1 MGEREDTVFLLLVRL
16 AFVVVLGVITYRIVA
31 GQEFIPLKGVNLL
44 FHEAG
49 HVLFLFAGRFVH
61 MLGGTLGQLLI
72 PTTVLIAFLRR
83 SDFFGAFFAVWWIGQ
98 NLSEVS
104 LYVGDART
112 QQIPLIGGEHDWAYL
127 LSELSL
133 LQYDT
138 VIARVIWISGIVL
151 MAVAVFADVVWLARR
166 YRNNPGRVEIREGT

>member
-1 MGEREDTVFLLLVRL
+1 M
-16 AFVVVLGVITYRIVA
+16 
-31 GQEFIPLKGVNLL
+31 
-44 FHEAG
+44 
-49 HVLFLFAGRFVH
+49 
-61 MLGGTLGQLLI
+61 LI

-112 QQIPLIGGEHDWAYL
+112 QQILLIGGEHDWAYL

-151 MAVAVFADVVWLARR
+151 MAAAVFADVVWLARR
-166 YRNNPGRVEIREGT
+166 YRNNPGRVEIREGI